1 MIFTA
6 ITGSIG
12 CGKTTI
18 SNILR
23 KKGFLVYD
31 IDKWVKYLYYK
42 EDFLKVIKEK
52 FPEAFEGNI
61 FNKKTLRKIV
71 FDNPDRLKVLENLI
85 HPFLT
90 KKLRKI
96 IRTSRDE
103 GLVFVDIALLFE
115 MKWDKFF
122 DFIILADVD
131 KDTQRKRVMK
141 RDNITAED
149 FDKIDCLQMSMD
161 EKKERVDFVINTG
174 KSLNKLQADI
184 LNVLEILNGYEQ

>member
-1 MIFTA
+1 MILTA

-23 KKGFLVYD
+23 KNGYVVYD
-31 IDKWVKYLYYK
+31 IDKWVKYLYYNS
-42 EDFLKVIKEK
+42 DFLKIIRENFSEV
-52 FPEAFEGNI
+52 FDGDI
-61 FNKKTLRKIV
+61 FDKRKLRNIV
-71 FDNPDRLKVLENLI
+71 FDNREKLAVLEDLI

-90 KKLRKI
+90 QKLRRI
-96 IRTSRDE
+96 IRKNNNQ
-103 GLVFVDIALLFE
+103 GLVFVDVALLFE

-131 KDTQRKRVMK
+131 KDTQRQRVMK
-141 RDNITAED
+141 RDGISAQD

-161 EKKERVDFVINTG
+161 DKKKLVNFVVNTDV
-174 KSLNKLQADI
+174 SLNKLQSKL
-184 LNVLEILNGYEQ
+184 LNVLEILHGYE

>member
-1 MIFTA
+1 MILTA

-23 KKGFLVYD
+23 KNGYVVYD
-31 IDKWVKYLYYK
+31 IDKWVKYLYYNS
-42 EDFLKVIKEK
+42 EFLKIIRENFSEV
-52 FPEAFEGNI
+52 FEGDI
-61 FNKKTLRKIV
+61 FNKRKLRNIV
-71 FDNPDRLKVLENLI
+71 FDNREKLAVLEDLI

-90 KKLRKI
+90 QKLRRI
-96 IRTSRDE
+96 IRKNNNQ
-103 GLVFVDIALLFE
+103 GLVFVDVALLFE

-131 KDTQRKRVMK
+131 KDTQRQRVMK
-141 RDNITAED
+141 RDGISAQD

-161 EKKERVDFVINTG
+161 DKKKLVNFVVNTDV
-174 KSLNKLQADI
+174 SLNKLQSKL
-184 LNVLEILNGYEQ
+184 LNVLEILHGYE